1 MSQIVRIF
9 EINRMLRRK
18 RPPAKREMLEELETS
33 EATLKRDLDLMRD
46 QLHAPIVYDREAG
59 GYRYTAD
66 FNLPGLWFKQDE
78 LYALLLMHGLIDQLQ
93 PGFLQDQ
100 LKPFEAKLR
109 ALVEAPAGVQMLLS
123 RVRML
128 GTPLRPVDPVRFQ
141 AVCQATLERRQIRV
155 RYFTRG
161 RGAEGERTLSPQTLI
176 YYRGNWYLD
185 AWCHRNEAVQRFSVD
200 AMRGL
205 RVLEA
210 AAFEPPSGAS
220 EEGEKPGYGIFGG
233 PARELAVLR
242 FDSTAARWVGEEEW
256 HPKQRIV
263 ELPDG
268 GIHLEIPYSHPQEI
282 MMDIL
287 RHGPRVEVV
296 GPPSL
301 RNAVAEAHR
310 QAAALYAA
318 PKRSAGTARHKDDSQ
333 SAGVL

>member
-1 MSQIVRIF
+1 
-9 EINRMLRRK
+9 
-18 RPPAKREMLEELETS
+18 
-33 EATLKRDLDLMRD
+33 MRD

-66 FNLPGLWFKQDE
+66 FDLPGLWFKQDE

-128 GTPLRPVDPVRFQ
+128 GTPLRPVDSVRFQ

-161 RGAEGERTLSPQTLI
+161 RGAEGERTLSPQKLI

-185 AWCHRNEAVQRFSVD
+185 AWCHRNEAVQRLSVD

-210 AAFEPPSGAS
+210 AAFEPPAGS
-220 EEGEKPGYGIFGG
+220 EEGETTGYGIFGG

-263 ELPDG
+263 ELPEG
-268 GIHLEIPYSHPQEI
+268 GIHLEVPYSHPQEI
-282 MMDIL
+282 VMDIL
-287 RHGPRVEVV
+287 RHGPRVEVWV
-296 GPPSL
+296 RRRCGARLPRRTVRLPHSMP
-301 RNAVAEAHR
+301 R
-310 QAAALYAA
+310 
-318 PKRSAGTARHKDDSQ
+318 RSARPEWPGARTILNPPVHSDCGNFPQGHSVSLPSRQ
-333 SAGVL
+333 STF